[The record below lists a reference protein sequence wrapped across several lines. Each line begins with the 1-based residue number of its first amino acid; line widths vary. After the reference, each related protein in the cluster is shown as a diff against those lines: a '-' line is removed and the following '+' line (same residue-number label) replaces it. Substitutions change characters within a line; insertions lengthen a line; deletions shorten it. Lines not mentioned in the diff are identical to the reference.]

1 MEIEIV
7 ETYDKENIRNLPQ
20 EQFEGHIYILQTENE
35 AVRAVD
41 YLMQKPLLGF
51 DTETRPSFQK
61 GKLNKVALL
70 QVATQDQ
77 CFLFRLNRMEGIPT
91 SIKSLLEDE
100 VITKVGLGLKDDMQ
114 NLQRREP
121 FTPGRF
127 IDIQNEV
134 TKIGIKDKGL
144 QKIYA
149 NLFGKK
155 ITKRQQLSNWEADV
169 LTPAQQRYAA
179 TDAWACV
186 RIYQE
191 IQRRIAEL
199 NIEH

>member
-1 MEIEIV
+1 
-7 ETYDKENIRNLPQ
+7 
-20 EQFEGHIYILQTENE
+20 
-35 AVRAVD
+35 
-41 YLMQKPLLGF
+41 
-51 DTETRPSFQK
+51 
-61 GKLNKVALL
+61 
-70 QVATQDQ
+70 
-77 CFLFRLNRMEGIPT
+77 MEGIPT

-114 NLQRREP
+114 NLQRRGP